1 MAKKKINI
9 ILIIV
14 VLGLWGTVGFRTIN
28 QYFGND
34 TINLNAEVEN
44 REISLKKI
52 NKDTFELKRIGRDP
66 FLNKQFVEKPSFV
79 AVSYHAPLK
88 KIAKPS
94 APVPKPK
101 FDIPWPQLQYFGYLK
116 SNDIEL
122 VLLKIDSKLH
132 KLKLNDQVNGL
143 IVKKKF
149 KDSIE
154 VVFNSQSKI
163 IHAKKS

>member
-9 ILIIV
+9 ILILI
-14 VLGLWGTVGFRTIN
+14 VLGLWGTVGYRTISR
-28 QYFGND
+28 YFGVDNGI
-34 TINLNAEVEN
+34 INPEIQN

-52 NKDTFELKRIGRDP
+52 NKDTFELEKVARDP
-66 FLNKQFVEKPSFV
+66 FLNKQFTE
-79 AVSYHAPLK
+79 K
-88 KIAKPS
+88 KIVTAPIAYHLPIKKTVKPL
-94 APVPKPK
+94 PLPKIK
-101 FDIPWPQLQYFGYLK
+101 SDINWPQLKYFGYLK
-116 SNDIEL
+116 SNNLEL

-132 KLKLNDQVNGL
+132 KLKLNDEVNGL

-163 IHAKKS
+163 IRAQ